1 MDDQAADDPRA
12 SHAALFYRTPEEF
25 TAAASDYLHA
35 GLIAGEAV
43 FVASAG
49 SHADL
54 LRSLLGP
61 QRSPSALADLAECG
75 ANPGRVLSMLRMF
88 AGEHRGRAV
97 RCVQDQYW
105 PGRPLEEVAEAMRHE
120 ALVGMALAG
129 TGVSLLCAYDTGL
142 DPDLLAMAE
151 AAHPVLVREG
161 HWLHSALF
169 RGAGPGPQPD
179 EPLSS
184 PPVGA
189 AELLFRDEQSA
200 VRRFVASQ
208 AERACLAENR
218 VRDLVIAAA
227 ELAANTLLHTD
238 GPGRL
243 TMWTADGE
251 VICQVSDTGRIADP
265 LVGTVRPDPASTD
278 RRRGLWLVHQLGDLV
293 QIRSGSAGTTVR
305 VHMRLGSW
313 PSTAGLGS
321 A

>member
-129 TGVSLLCAYDTGL
+129 
-142 DPDLLAMAE
+142 P
-151 AAHPVLVREG
+151 
-161 HWLHSALF
+161 
-169 RGAGPGPQPD
+169 
-179 EPLSS
+179 
-184 PPVGA
+184 
-189 AELLFRDEQSA
+189 
-200 VRRFVASQ
+200 
-208 AERACLAENR
+208 
-218 VRDLVIAAA
+218 
-227 ELAANTLLHTD
+227 
-238 GPGRL
+238 
-243 TMWTADGE
+243 
-251 VICQVSDTGRIADP
+251 
-265 LVGTVRPDPASTD
+265 
-278 RRRGLWLVHQLGDLV
+278 
-293 QIRSGSAGTTVR
+293 GSACYAPTT
-305 VHMRLGSW
+305 
-313 PSTAGLGS
+313 PDSTLTCWQWRRPLIRCWCARATGCTAPCS
-321 A
+321 AAQDRGRNRTSR